1 MLMDPGVILF
11 RLGVA
16 AGLGFLLGLER
27 ELHGR
32 AAGLRTNTIV
42 TVSSCLL
49 MIISLEFHQIFHN
62 MGSNSVVRLDPSRV
76 ASYAVAGM
84 GFLGAGAI
92 IHGRGSVQGLTT
104 AAGLWAG
111 NAIGL
116 AVGAGFIIQAVAA
129 LALILPILILTA
141 PLIHLIPRDVYR
153 RIYLDF
159 STLEDRAGE
168 IKKILEDCR
177 VKVLHVGL
185 DFHYDQV
192 SSSYD
197 VAVRLKSNQ
206 DWSQIIQNLRRLAGL
221 TRISWVEGYV
231 P

>member
-1 MLMDPGVILF
+1 MDPEVILF

-16 AGLGFLLGLER
+16 AVLGFLLGLER

-49 MIISLEFHQIFHN
+49 MIISLDFQELFTN
-62 MGSNSVVRLDPSRV
+62 LSSYSVVRLDPSRV

-104 AAGLWAG
+104 AAGLWSG

-129 LALILPILILTA
+129 LAFILSILILIT
-141 PLIHLIPRDVYR
+141 PLIHRIPRDIYR
-153 RIYLDF
+153 RVYLDF
-159 STLEDRAGE
+159 STTDDRSGQ
-168 IKKILEDCR
+168 IKKLLEDCR

-185 DFHYDQV
+185 DFRYDRL
-192 SSSYD
+192 SSGYD

-206 DWSQIIQNLRRLAGL
+206 DWMKLTGILEGLEGL
-221 TRISWVEGYV
+221 TRIRWIEGYV